1 MPQFHV
7 EISGPDAA
15 SDARQLQNALAQT
28 AHARVAP
35 SPTRKGV
42 DPVMVVTV
50 SAAVLQSVDI
60 LYRFYQDWRNRQRPA
75 PLSHPAM
82 TLILADGTRI
92 ELAEADPEMLKA
104 LLAE

>member
-50 SAAVLQSVDI
+50 SAAVLQSVSTISLQSGNLYYDI
-60 LYRFYQDWRNRQRPA
+60 F
-75 PLSHPAM
+75 S
-82 TLILADGTRI
+82 
-92 ELAEADPEMLKA
+92 
-104 LLAE
+104 LLDCYKN